1 MHSNKEQYK
10 FARQLCVYIL
20 LKWSRCARE
29 ELLSV
34 SEHLFPEQCWKLT
47 LTLGPICLINPES
60 LCKGKKRNIS
70 WKNSRFTSWYRT
82 PNKTYNLSYIV
93 YCQVSRLFSAE
104 EPNSR
109 VTYIFVFFI
118 LVNSSKVSPSSTAI
132 LLNNSQLNLS
142 IQLNIAR
149 HKSLTKS

>member
-109 VTYIFVFFI
+109 VAYIFVFFI

-132 LLNNSQLNLS
+132 YTTEQLPAKPLNS
-142 IQLNIAR
+142 
-149 HKSLTKS
+149 TKYRTTQIFN